1 MTMPTPRGA
10 ARACIALAAFL
21 SVSACATKGD
31 LRTVS
36 NDIRALSARQDSI
49 LAELR
54 YQSSVTQDTLRTTVR
69 DLFQIRGELV
79 RRLTDIQE
87 DLDRLTELTGENQ
100 RGIAS
105 LRDQMDAARRGGT
118 PAGGGGF
125 NLSEGGLSDGGG
137 AADDLYAAAVA
148 QFDRGAL
155 QTARAAFGDFLVQY
169 PNDELAPRAHYYL
182 AEILIREDR
191 PQDAIREFLVIRERF
206 PLDEKV
212 PDALYRVGLLHRDGG
227 DLDEARRYLELVIN
241 TYPDNPVT
249 PLARE
254 ALRDLGGLD

>member
-1 MTMPTPRGA
+1 MPTFSGA
-10 ARACIALAAFL
+10 GRAFVALAALL

-36 NDIRALSARQDSI
+36 NEIRALSARQDSI

-79 RRLTDIQE
+79 RRLTEIQD
-87 DLDRLTELTGENQ
+87 DLDRLAELTGENQ

-105 LRDQMDAARRGGT
+105 LRDQMDAARRGGLT
-118 PAGGGGF
+118 APRGGVE
-125 NLSEGGLSDGGG
+125 LSGGGLSDGGG
-137 AADDLYAAAVA
+137 AADDLYNAAVS

-155 QTARAAFGDFLVQY
+155 QTARAAFQDFLSQY

-191 PQDAIREFLVIRERF
+191 PEDAIREFLVIRERF
-206 PLDEKV
+206 PADEKV
-212 PDALYRVGLLHRDGG
+212 PDALYRVGLLYAEAGETS
-227 DLDEARRYLELVIN
+227 EARRYLELVIN

-254 ALRDLGGLD
+254 ALRELGDDA

>member
-1 MTMPTPRGA
+1 MPTSSGA
-10 ARACIALAAFL
+10 GRAFVALAAL
-21 SVSACATKGD
+21 LAVSGCATKGD
-31 LRTVS
+31 LRNVS
-36 NDIRALSARQDSI
+36 NEIRALSARQDSI

-79 RRLTDIQE
+79 RRLSDIQD

-105 LRDQMDAARRGGT
+105 LRDQMDASRRGSFGA
-118 PAGGGGF
+118 PAGGSD
-125 NLSEGGLSDGGG
+125 LSGGGLADGGG
-137 AADDLYAAAVA
+137 AADDLYNAAVS

-155 QTARAAFGDFLVQY
+155 QTARAAFRDFLDQY

-191 PQDAIREFLVIRERF
+191 PDEAIQEFLVIRERF
-206 PLDEKV
+206 PVDEKV
-212 PDALYRVGLLHRDGG
+212 PDALYRVGLLYAEAG
-227 DLDEARRYLELVIN
+227 DAAEARRYLELVVN

-254 ALRDLGGLD
+254 ALRELGGDA